1 MLKIDI
7 LTLFPETFIGAFDF
21 SIIKRAKEKG
31 IVEINIHNLRD
42 WSTDKYKSVDDH
54 PYGGGAGMVM
64 RVDVLD
70 RALQSLN
77 NQAPITNNQISS
89 SQNNKSKTILTDAG
103 GKQFNEMMAQE
114 WSKLEHLIFI
124 AGHYEG
130 VDARVREHLAD
141 EAVSIGPYVMSGGEL
156 PIAVMIDTVVRL
168 LPGALGNEDSLK
180 EESHNEEGVGE
191 YPQYTRPEE
200 YNGWKV
206 PEVLMSGNHKE
217 IEKWRK
223 EKQTINK

>member
-21 SIIKRAKEKG
+21 SIIKRAKDKG

-64 RVDVLD
+64 RVDIID
-70 RALQSLN
+70 RALESIRAGEQESERR
-77 NQAPITNNQISS
+77 TV
-89 SQNNKSKTILTDAG
+89 LTDAG

-180 EESHNEEGVGE
+180 EESHNEEGIRE